1 MKVPDSDSLL
11 ELLQVILRNPLRAA
25 FSGLGVGWGLFMI
38 IITVGSARGLENGI
52 KSEMDGRAPNSMFAW
67 TMTTSMAY
75 KGFQRRRYPRL
86 TFSDLAWLEE
96 NSQHLELV
104 APEVQLGGYR
114 GSNAIVHGSKSG
126 AFDVKGCISRY
137 RELKPMRLV
146 QGRFIN
152 EGDQLNKQKVCVIG
166 SRVHNV
172 LYHKDEPVI
181 GSTIE
186 IVGIAFTVIGI
197 YTPIATGEDAKE
209 EAETIYVPLTTFAK
223 AFHRGE
229 YVDWISAL
237 VRDDVDPEEAEEATV
252 ALIKVRKNIHP
263 DDPRAVGSW
272 SMAVE
277 WQKSSMLFSGMRIVS
292 LIFGALA
299 LLAGVIG
306 ITNIML
312 ISIKE
317 RTKEIGIRRSIGAT
331 PLRII
336 RQILGET
343 VVLTTLSGLV
353 GMVAGVGTL
362 ELVDSLV
369 GEGGDGGVFRHPEI
383 DFGTVLTVLTILL
396 VMALIA
402 GILPAIRAVAIRPV
416 QALQDN

>member
-1 MKVPDSDSLL
+1 MKFFDTDRLL
-11 ELLQVILRNPLRAA
+11 ELLQVILRNPMRAA

-52 KSEMDGRAPNSMFAW
+52 KADMADRAPNSMFAW
-67 TMTTSMAY
+67 TMTTSMPY
-75 KGFQRRRYPRL
+75 KGFQRRRHPRL
-86 TFSDLAWLEE
+86 TMSDLVWLEE

-104 APEVQLGGYR
+104 APEVQLGGYM
-114 GSNAIVHGSKSG
+114 GADPIMHGSKSG
-126 AFDVKGCISRY
+126 AFEVHGSISRY
-137 RELKPMRLV
+137 GEIKPMRLRE
-146 QGRFIN
+146 GRFIN
-152 EGDQLNKQKVCVIG
+152 EGDQAHERKVCVIG
-166 SRVHNV
+166 SRVQQV
-172 LYHKDEPVI
+172 LYDKDEPVI
-181 GSTIE
+181 GSSVKIQ
-186 IVGIAFTVIGI
+186 GIDFMVIGV
-197 YTPIATGEDAKE
+197 YASLASGEDAMK
-209 EAETIYVPLTTFAK
+209 EAENIYVPLQTFGK
-223 AFHRGE
+223 TFHRGDH
-229 YVDWISAL
+229 VDWISAL
-237 VRDDVDPEEAEEATV
+237 VRDDVDPVEAEEATI
-252 ALIKVRKNIHP
+252 ALIKLRKNIHP

-277 WQKSSMLFSGMRIVS
+277 WKEASMLFSGMRIVS

-331 PLRII
+331 PMRVI

-343 VVLTTLSGLV
+343 VVLTTLSGLL
-353 GMVAGVGTL
+353 GMVAGVVTL

-369 GEGGDGGVFRHPEI
+369 GEGGEGGVFRHPEI
-383 DFGTVLTVLTILL
+383 DFYTVLTVLAILL
-396 VMALIA
+396 IMAMVA

-416 QALQDN
+416 QALQNN

>member
-1 MKVPDSDSLL
+1 MKTPDTDSLL
-11 ELLQVILRNPLRAA
+11 ELLQVILRNPMRAA

-67 TMTTSMAY
+67 TMPTSMAY
-75 KGFQRRRYPRL
+75 KGFQRRRYPGL
-86 TFSDLAWLEE
+86 NFGDLEWLQE

-104 APEVQLGGYR
+104 APEVQLGGYE
-114 GSNAIVHGSKSG
+114 GSNAILHGSKSG
-126 AFDVKGCISRY
+126 AFTVKGSISRY
-137 RELKPMRLV
+137 RELKPMRMLE
-146 QGRFIN
+146 GRFVN
-152 EGDQLNKQKVCVIG
+152 EGDQKNKQKVCVIG
-166 SRVHNV
+166 SRVHQV
-172 LYHKDEPVI
+172 LYDKDEPVI

-186 IVGIAFTVIGI
+186 IVGIAFTVVGI

-209 EAETIYVPLTTFAK
+209 EAEMIYVPLTTFAK
-223 AFHRGE
+223 SFHRGDR
-229 YVDWISAL
+229 VDWISAL
-237 VRDDVDPEEAEEATV
+237 VRDDVDPGEAEKATV
-252 ALIKVRKNIHP
+252 ALIKLRKNIHP

-277 WQKSSMLFSGMRIVS
+277 FQKSATLFSAMRLVS
-292 LIFGALA
+292 LIFGGLA

-331 PLRII
+331 PLRVI

-343 VVLTTLSGLV
+343 VVLTTLSGLL
-353 GMVAGVGTL
+353 GMVAGVMTL

-369 GEGGDGGVFRHPEI
+369 GDGGEGGVFRHPEI
-383 DFGTVLTVLTILL
+383 DFNTVLTVLAILL

-402 GILPAIRAVAIRPV
+402 GVLPAIRAVAIRPV
-416 QALQDN
+416 QAIQNN